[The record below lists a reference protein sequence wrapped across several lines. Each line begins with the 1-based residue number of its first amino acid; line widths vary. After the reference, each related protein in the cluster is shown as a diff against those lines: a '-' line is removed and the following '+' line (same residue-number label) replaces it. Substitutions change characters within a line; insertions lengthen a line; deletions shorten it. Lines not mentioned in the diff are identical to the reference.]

1 MQVTHVSPAR
11 RRAAVAALALGGFA
25 IGLTEF
31 VAMGLLPQVA
41 RSLLGSQYTVSS
53 SKAVAHA
60 GWMISAYA
68 LGVVVG
74 APTIAAV
81 TARVA
86 RKQLLLGLLAL
97 FIVGTAASAAA
108 PNFELLLVA
117 RFVAA
122 LPHGAYFGAAGLL
135 ASQIMGPGSHGRG
148 FAAVLGGLTVANVFG
163 VPLITLVGQH
173 AGWRVAYLAIAGVF
187 GLTLIAV
194 LALVPAIA
202 SPVEGSPRDELSA
215 FRSGQ
220 VWLVATVAAIG
231 FAGFFAVD
239 SYIAPVTTHIAGL
252 SDSWVPWVLA
262 TVGLGMTAGNAAG
275 GWASDRNL
283 DRSLLFGFG
292 ALIAS
297 TALFALIAHSPAG
310 LFIGSFLIGASSL
323 FLGPAMQSRLIS
335 AAPSARLMGAAVNQ
349 SAMNIANSLGAA
361 LGSLAIAN
369 GLGYLAPSV
378 LGAGLAIVGLLL
390 CSVDIAARR
399 RARSGAQAVSLSET
413 AAAAVGNG

>member
-97 FIVGTAASAAA
+97 FIAGTAASAAA

-399 RARSGAQAVSLSET
+399 RARSGTQAGSLSET
-413 AAAAVGNG
+413 TAAAVGNG